1 MGKMPYF
8 FPLTAKNQWFVMIH
22 KTLYVYEEFVRAL
35 VNGGWQKQVSM
46 DQNWMEWTPVRTLEA
61 VFS

>member
-1 MGKMPYF
+1 MVKMPYF

-35 VNGGWQKQVSM
+35 VNGRWQSKLAWIKIGWSG
-46 DQNWMEWTPVRTLEA
+46 LL
-61 VFS
+61 